1 MNNPLLPRGWGLR
14 LDSLKTIDQ
23 IAQHLPFDCVFNT
36 AKGFC
41 YSATDAAG
49 QTAYRH
55 CRCRQLTC
63 RSCAKQRYRELFRAL
78 DSACADKCL
87 VYYMVLTL
95 PGTVPLSHR
104 ERVLKKALA
113 RLLQEARRAFK
124 GRRLSYVWALGVGGG
139 LNLHANVLLNLDLR
153 RAKRYRKQVQ
163 WLKLTWHRL
172 TGASQSNLQVIRDGT
187 ADNVVRYLLTDMFR
201 TVLAFPKLPRRLGSS
216 RDIALKS
223 EEHENRDGLKWV
235 RLHNPSA
242 YYAKVFGVD
251 PDPKVNI
258 GFFVNDAA
266 ASSGDAPA
274 EGGLAWWGA
283 EAAGSV
289 PAAAAGGCAPHPHS
303 KGSEN
308 E

>member
-1 MNNPLLPRGWGLR
+1 MNNPLLPRDWGLG

-23 IAQHLPFDCVFNT
+23 IVQHLPHDCVFNT
-36 AKGFC
+36 SSGFC
-41 YSATDAAG
+41 FSATDAAG
-49 QTAYRH
+49 QTAYHH

-78 DSACADKCL
+78 DNACADRGL

-124 GRRLSYVWALGVGGG
+124 VRLSYVWALGVGGG

-153 RAKRYRKQVQ
+153 HAKRYRKQVQ

-201 TVLAFPKLPRRLGSS
+201 TVLAFPKLLRRLSSS

-258 GFFVNDAA
+258 GFFVNDAT

-274 EGGLAWWGA
+274 EAALDRSSA
-283 EAAGSV
+283 ECAATV
-289 PAAAAGGCAPHPHS
+289 PAAAAAGCAPHPHS

>member
-1 MNNPLLPRGWGLR
+1 MNNPLLPRGWGLG

-139 LNLHANVLLNLDLR
+139 LNLHLNVILNLDLSKAR
-153 RAKRYRKQVQ
+153 RYGKQVQ
-163 WLKLTWHRL
+163 WLKQTWHRL
-172 TGASQSNLQVIRDGT
+172 TGARQLRLQPIAEGT
-187 ADNVVRYLLTDMFR
+187 ACNVVRYLLTDMFR

-274 EGGLAWWGA
+274 EAALDRSGA
-283 EAAGSV
+283 ECAATV
-289 PAAAAGGCAPHPHS
+289 PAAAAAGCAPHPHS